1 MILPSSLVF
10 LHRVA
15 WLILECARRMS
26 TFISC
31 AFREQEDDQAT
42 HPILPRLLVI
52 SSGMG
57 AGLSGLS
64 CLSRLSGWSGLSG
77 FSGFPISQ
85 PNERDKPNNPDK
97 RDRPVSAL
105 PTAAAC
111 ELKDA
116 DPNAEPFHMSSWMF
130 DTSVLHRNS
139 QIKRKWDILR
149 CHQLLRSFDRSKAR
163 MVSQGA
169 CPTLTVLLRRM
180 IRNHLRRS
188 RPAHKNRE
196 T

>member
-31 AFREQEDDQAT
+31 AFREQEDDQAA

-85 PNERDKPNNPDK
+85 PNERDE
-97 RDRPVSAL
+97 RDVGDGLSGLSGWSDRKFIQKN
-105 PTAAAC
+105 
-111 ELKDA
+111 LKDQPTRQTSPCA
-116 DPNAEPFHMSSWMF
+116 SIEDHQAPSPPRSASKKGTWPRLPHPSS
-130 DTSVLHRNS
+130 R
-139 QIKRKWDILR
+139 
-149 CHQLLRSFDRSKAR
+149 
-163 MVSQGA
+163 
-169 CPTLTVLLRRM
+169 
-180 IRNHLRRS
+180 
-188 RPAHKNRE
+188 
-196 T
+196 